1 MWPATRAGGSRAGP
15 WQMGRWADDRRHFP
29 NVWGL
34 EHVWVYGFLGHF
46 LDTVIFLDMFLDIFL
61 DVYGFWII
69 FPHFLWTMN
78 DDVRFLEVHQLEKKV
93 KSEDLGDHRWFS
105 LVLVWTIQFFGGTQ
119 FWHTH
124 TPTFVWGQYPLLIL
138 GDVFVNAFWVLIES
152 WLSRGEVARWAMAA
166 SCCIHIIPYFLW
178 VTVGEPVEA
187 TEFPNHMIDY
197 WLVVWNMNFMFPF
210 SWEFHTPNWQRGWS
224 TTNQIIIDYLYFW

>member
-1 MWPATRAGGSRAGP
+1 MVSVGPFFSPRMWPATRAGGSRAGP

-105 LVLVWTIQFFGGTQ
+105 LVLV
-119 FWHTH
+119 
-124 TPTFVWGQYPLLIL
+124 
-138 GDVFVNAFWVLIES
+138 
-152 WLSRGEVARWAMAA
+152 
-166 SCCIHIIPYFLW
+166 
-178 VTVGEPVEA
+178 
-187 TEFPNHMIDY
+187 
-197 WLVVWNMNFMFPF
+197 
-210 SWEFHTPNWQRGWS
+210 
-224 TTNQIIIDYLYFW
+224 